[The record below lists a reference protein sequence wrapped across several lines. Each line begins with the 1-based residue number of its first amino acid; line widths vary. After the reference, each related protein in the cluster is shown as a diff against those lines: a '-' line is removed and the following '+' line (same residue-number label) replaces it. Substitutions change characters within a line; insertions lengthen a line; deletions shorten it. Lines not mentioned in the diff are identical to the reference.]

1 MLKRTIVL
9 LAAVLAI
16 PGLGFAEEP
25 SGERPPGYVGPSI
38 GHSKP
43 TDTSPDFV
51 PIPDRWRLGMPE
63 WNRYQ
68 RSIESPYVPGHW
80 WDPYNQNVLKGDFPI
95 LGQNVFMNLSAIL
108 DTIFEARRIPTAAN
122 PSASTPDKADNF
134 GNPEQYFLNHNFI
147 ASVSVFQGDTAF
159 KPRDWELRVT
169 GVFNFNFLKTF
180 ETGIV
185 NADVREGTTRTKD
198 FASLQEFF
206 FEYHLADLSPNYDFV
221 SFRAGIQPFVSDFR
235 GFVFNDD
242 NLGFRFFG
250 NLGSNRYQYNIAYFH
265 QLEKDTNSGLNE
277 IFNTRRE
284 HVGIVNYFHQDFIW
298 PGYTIELTANYL
310 HDSGGEHTDAN
321 GFVVRPALVGTP
333 QTHTLDVAYLGWNG
347 DGHIG
352 PLNVNHSFYQVLGR
366 DTRNPIAGR
375 PLDLNAQMAA
385 MELSMDFDWLRPKAT
400 FFWASGDN
408 NPRDG
413 AGKGFDSI
421 LDNPN
426 FAGGEFSYF
435 VRQGIPLP
443 TSNLTLKD
451 RFSLLPALRSSKLEG
466 QANYVNPGIFLM
478 GIGAD
483 VDLTP
488 KVRLS
493 LEANYLR
500 FHHTEPLE
508 LVLFQDH
515 IRPTIGWDLSAGV
528 RWRPFLID
536 NVIVSVGGATLVGG
550 EGLKDIYQTKEF
562 VFGPLGLEK
571 ISNSRNVIL
580 YSGFLSLTFTY

>member
-1 MLKRTIVL
+1 
-9 LAAVLAI
+9 
-16 PGLGFAEEP
+16 
-25 SGERPPGYVGPSI
+25 
-38 GHSKP
+38 
-43 TDTSPDFV
+43 
-51 PIPDRWRLGMPE
+51 
-63 WNRYQ
+63 
-68 RSIESPYVPGHW
+68 
-80 WDPYNQNVLKGDFPI
+80 
-95 LGQNVFMNLSAIL
+95 
-108 DTIFEARRIPTAAN
+108 
-122 PSASTPDKADNF
+122 
-134 GNPEQYFLNHNFI
+134 
-147 ASVSVFQGDTAF
+147 
-159 KPRDWELRVT
+159 
-169 GVFNFNFLKTF
+169 
-180 ETGIV
+180 
-185 NADVREGTTRTKD
+185 
-198 FASLQEFF
+198 
-206 FEYHLADLSPNYDFV
+206 V

-310 HDSGGEHTDAN
+310 HDSGGEHTDEN

-333 QTHTLDVAYLGWNG
+333 QTHTLDSVYLGWNG

-352 PLNVNHSFYQVLGR
+352 PLNVNHAFYQVLGR

-385 MELSMDFDWLRPKAT
+385 LELSMDFDWFRPKAT

-443 TSNLTLKD
+443 TSSLTLKD

-466 QANYVNPGIFLM
+466 QANYVNPGIFLF

-550 EGLKDIYQTKEF
+550 EGFKDIYQTNEF

-571 ISNSRNVIL
+571 IHNTRNVIL
-580 YSGFLSLTFTY
+580 YSGFMSLTFTY